1 MTLITDGGSTKCD
14 WVLLDNAGHVVFKTA
29 TSGLNPTVVP
39 KEELLLRIASNETL
53 KNVFNSVE
61 ILDFYGAGCG
71 TATPR
76 SILKKVLEELF
87 PNAKVNVSEDM
98 SAAVFAATTKPGI
111 VCILG
116 TGSNSCYF
124 DGTQIHSS
132 IPSLGFI
139 LMDEASGNYF
149 GKRLIR
155 DYYYKR
161 MPKEI
166 ASEFEKRFNLEADE
180 IKMNLYK
187 KPNPNAYLASFA
199 QFIFTQPARQPNFE
213 KFESGGKEINPYFYA
228 LIKEGIS
235 NFIECRILCYEK
247 AHEVPVHFIGSIAH
261 FSEEI
266 IKECFAA
273 HNLKLGNIVQ
283 RPIDGLIDYY
293 KEKIPNNK

>member
-14 WVLLDNAGHVVFKTA
+14 WVLLDTAGEVLFKT
-29 TSGLNPTVVP
+29 TTPGLNPTVVS
-39 KEELLLRIASNETL
+39 KEELHFRISENKDL
-53 KNVFNSVE
+53 KNVFQKIE
-61 ILDFYGAGCG
+61 ILDFFGAGCG

-76 SILKKVLEELF
+76 NILKNVLVELF
-87 PNAKVNVSEDM
+87 PKATVNVYEDM
-98 SAAVFAATTKPGI
+98 AAAVFAATTAPGI

-124 DGTQIHSS
+124 DGKEIHAP
-132 IPSLGFI
+132 IPSLGYI

-155 DYYYKR
+155 DYYYNR
-161 MPKEI
+161 MPKDI
-166 ASEFEKRFNLEADE
+166 TSEFENKYDLEADE

-199 QFIFTQPARQPNFE
+199 QFIFTQ
-213 KFESGGKEINPYFYA
+213 KEITPYFFA

-235 NFIECRILCYEK
+235 NFIECRILCYER
-247 AHEVPVHFIGSIAH
+247 AHDVPVHFIGSIAH
-261 FSEEI
+261 FSKEI
-266 IKECFAA
+266 IKDCFSEN
-273 HNLKLGNIVQ
+273 NLKLGKIVQ

-293 KEKIPNNK
+293 RVKLKE

>member
-14 WVLLDNAGHVVFKTA
+14 WVLLDGSGNIVFKTD
-29 TSGLNPTVVP
+29 TLGLNPTVVP
-39 KEELLLRIASNETL
+39 KEELLLRIISNETL
-53 KNVFNSVE
+53 KSVFKIVE
-61 ILDFYGAGCG
+61 TLDFYGAGCG

-76 SILKKVLEELF
+76 SILKEVLEELF
-87 PNAKVNVSEDM
+87 SKTKVNVYEDM

-124 DGTQIHSS
+124 DGIEIQAP
-132 IPSLGFI
+132 IPALGYI

-155 DYYYKR
+155 DFYYHR
-161 MPKEI
+161 MPAEI
-166 ASEFEKRFNLEADE
+166 ASEFEKCFNLEADD
-180 IKMNLYK
+180 IKVNLYK

-199 QFIFTQPARQPNFE
+199 QFIFTQ
-213 KFESGGKEINPYFYA
+213 KEINPYFYG
-228 LIKEGIS
+228 LIKEGIT
-235 NFIECRILCYEK
+235 NFIECRILCFEN

-261 FSEEI
+261 FSEKI
-266 IKECFAA
+266 IRECFEE
-273 HNLKLGNIVQ
+273 HNLELGKIVQ

-293 KEKIPNNK
+293 KNRIPKS

>member
-1 MTLITDGGSTKCD
+1 MILITDGGSTKCD
-14 WVLLDNAGHVVFKTA
+14 WVLLDNSGNLVFKTA
-29 TSGLNPTVVP
+29 TLGLNPTVVP
-39 KEELLLRIASNETL
+39 KEELLLRIASNEDL
-53 KNVFNSVE
+53 KNVFQSAE
-61 ILDFYGAGCG
+61 LLDFYGAGCG
-71 TATPR
+71 TPTLR
-76 SILKKVLEELF
+76 NILMEVLETLF
-87 PNAKVNVSEDM
+87 TNAKVTVSEDM
-98 SAAVFAATTKPGI
+98 VAAVFATTTEAGI

-124 DGTQIHSS
+124 DGTDIHA
-132 IPSLGFI
+132 PTPALGFI

-155 DYYYKR
+155 DFYYHR

-166 ASEFEKRFNLEADE
+166 ASEFENRFNLEADE

-199 QFIFTQPARQPNFE
+199 QFIFTQ
-213 KFESGGKEINPYFYA
+213 KEINPYFYA

-261 FSEEI
+261 FSKEI
-266 IKECFAA
+266 IEECFAE
-273 HNLKLGNIVQ
+273 HNLELGNIVQ
-283 RPIDGLIDYY
+283 RPIDGLIGYY
-293 KEKIPNNK
+293 KKRIQKS

>member
-14 WVLLDNAGHVVFKTA
+14 WVLLDNSGNIVFKTD

-39 KEELLLRIASNETL
+39 KEELMLRIASNETL
-53 KNVFNSVE
+53 KNVFESIE
-61 ILDFYGAGCG
+61 ALDFYGAGCG

-76 SILKKVLEELF
+76 SILKEVLEEVF
-87 PNAKVNVSEDM
+87 INAKINVSEDM
-98 SAAVFAATTKPGI
+98 SAAVFAATTEPGI

-124 DGTQIHSS
+124 DGTEIHTP
-132 IPSLGFI
+132 IPALGFI

-149 GKRLIR
+149 GKKLIR
-155 DYYYKR
+155 DYYYRR
-161 MPKEI
+161 MPTEI
-166 ASEFEKRFNLEADE
+166 ASEFEKRFNLDADD

-199 QFIFTQPARQPNFE
+199 QFIFTQPARQPNFGE
-213 KFESGGKEINPYFYA
+213 TETGGKEINPYFYT

-261 FSEEI
+261 FSEKI
-266 IKECFAA
+266 IRECFKE
-273 HNLKLGNIVQ
+273 HNLELGNIVQ

-293 KEKIPNNK
+293 KKRISKS

>member
-14 WVLLDNAGHVVFKTA
+14 WVLLDNSGELVFKTA
-29 TSGLNPTVVP
+29 TSGLNPTVVL

-53 KNVFNSVE
+53 KNIFNSVE

-76 SILKKVLEELF
+76 CILKEVLEELF
-87 PNAKVNVSEDM
+87 TIAKVNVSEDM
-98 SAAVFAATTKPGI
+98 AAAVFAATTEPGI

-116 TGSNSCYF
+116 TGSNSCYY
-124 DGTQIHSS
+124 DGTEIHAP
-132 IPSLGFI
+132 IPALGYV

-155 DYYYKR
+155 DYYYHR
-161 MPKEI
+161 MPTEI
-166 ASEFEKRFNLEADE
+166 AEEFEKKFNLEADE

-199 QFIFTQPARQPNFE
+199 QFIFTQ
-213 KFESGGKEINPYFYA
+213 KEINPYFYA

-266 IKECFAA
+266 IKECFAG

-293 KEKIPNNK
+293 KSKIHNS

>member
-14 WVLLDNAGHVVFKTA
+14 WVLLDNSGELVFKTA

-39 KEELLLRIASNETL
+39 KEELLLRIASNEDL
-53 KNVFNSVE
+53 KSVFNSVE

-76 SILKKVLEELF
+76 SILKEVLEELF
-87 PNAKVNVSEDM
+87 IKAKVNVSEDM
-98 SAAVFAATTKPGI
+98 EAAVFAATTKPGI

-124 DGTQIHSS
+124 DGTEIHAP
-132 IPSLGFI
+132 IPALGFI

-155 DYYYKR
+155 DYYYHR
-161 MPKEI
+161 MPIEI
-166 ASEFEKRFNLEADE
+166 AEEFEKKFNLEADE

-199 QFIFTQPARQPNFE
+199 QFIFTQ
-213 KFESGGKEINPYFYA
+213 KEINPYFYA

-261 FSEEI
+261 FSEKI

-293 KEKIPNNK
+293 KSRIHNS

>member
-14 WVLLDNAGHVVFKTA
+14 WVLLDNSGEVVFKTA

-53 KNVFNSVE
+53 KSIFNSVE

-76 SILKKVLEELF
+76 SILREVLEALF
-87 PNAKVNVSEDM
+87 TKAKVNVSEDM
-98 SAAVFAATTKPGI
+98 AAAVFAATTEPGI

-116 TGSNSCYF
+116 TGSNSCFF
-124 DGTQIHSS
+124 DGIKIHSP

-155 DYYYKR
+155 DYYYQR

-166 ASEFEKRFNLEADE
+166 AAEFENKFNLEADE

-199 QFIFTQPARQPNFE
+199 QFIFTQ
-213 KFESGGKEINPYFYA
+213 KEINPYFYA
-228 LIKEGIS
+228 LIKKGIS

-247 AHEVPVHFIGSIAH
+247 AHEVPIHFIGSIAH

-273 HNLKLGNIVQ
+273 HNLELGNIVQ

-293 KEKIPNNK
+293 KSKIHNS

>member
-14 WVLLDNAGHVVFKTA
+14 WVLLDNSGEVVFKTA

-53 KNVFNSVE
+53 KNIFNSVE

-71 TATPR
+71 TTTPR
-76 SILKKVLEELF
+76 SILKEVLEALF
-87 PNAKVNVSEDM
+87 TKAKVNVSEDM
-98 SAAVFAATTKPGI
+98 AAAVFAATTEPGI

-116 TGSNSCYF
+116 TGSNSCFF
-124 DGTQIHSS
+124 DGIKIHSP

-155 DYYYKR
+155 DYYYQR

-166 ASEFEKRFNLEADE
+166 AAEFENKFNLEADE

-199 QFIFTQPARQPNFE
+199 QFIFTQ
-213 KFESGGKEINPYFYA
+213 KEINPYFYA

-247 AHEVPVHFIGSIAH
+247 AHEVPIHFIGSIAH

-266 IKECFAA
+266 IKECFAT

-293 KEKIPNNK
+293 KSRIHKS

>member
-14 WVLLDNAGHVVFKTA
+14 WVLLDNSGELVFKTA
-29 TSGLNPTVVP
+29 TLGLNPTVVA
-39 KEELLLRIASNETL
+39 KEELLFRITSNETL
-53 KNVFNSVE
+53 KNVFSNVGA
-61 ILDFYGAGCG
+61 LDFYGAGCG

-76 SILKKVLEELF
+76 SILKEVLETLF
-87 PNAKVNVSEDM
+87 TKAKVNVFEDM
-98 SAAVFAATTKPGI
+98 AAAVFAATTEPGI

-124 DGTQIHSS
+124 DGTEIHAP
-132 IPSLGFI
+132 IPALGYI

-155 DYYYKR
+155 DYYYNR
-161 MPKEI
+161 MPSEI
-166 ASEFEKRFNLEADE
+166 VREFEEKFNLEADD

-187 KPNPNAYLASFA
+187 KSNPNAYLASFA
-199 QFIFTQPARQPNFE
+199 QFIFTQ
-213 KFESGGKEINPYFYA
+213 KEINPYFYA

-266 IKECFAA
+266 IKECFTL
-273 HNLKLGNIVQ
+273 HDLELGNIVQ

-293 KEKIPNNK
+293 KSRIHKS

>member
-14 WVLLDNAGHVVFKTA
+14 WVLLDNSGEVVFKTA

-53 KNVFNSVE
+53 KSIFNSVE

-76 SILKKVLEELF
+76 SILREVLEALF
-87 PNAKVNVSEDM
+87 TKAKVNVSEDM
-98 SAAVFAATTKPGI
+98 AAAVFAATTEPGI

-116 TGSNSCYF
+116 TGSNSCFF
-124 DGTQIHSS
+124 DGIKIHSP

-155 DYYYKR
+155 DYYYQR

-166 ASEFEKRFNLEADE
+166 AAEFENKFNLEADE

-199 QFIFTQPARQPNFE
+199 QFIFTQ
-213 KFESGGKEINPYFYA
+213 KEINPYFYA

-247 AHEVPVHFIGSIAH
+247 ADEVPIHFIGSIAH

-273 HNLKLGNIVQ
+273 HNLELGNIVQ

-293 KEKIPNNK
+293 KSKIHNS

>member
-14 WVLLDNAGHVVFKTA
+14 WVLLDNSGEVVFKTA

-39 KEELLLRIASNETL
+39 KEELLLRIASNEDL
-53 KNVFNSVE
+53 KSVFNNVE

-76 SILKKVLEELF
+76 SILKEVLEALF
-87 PNAKVNVSEDM
+87 TKAKVNVSEDM
-98 SAAVFAATTKPGI
+98 AAAVFAATTEPGI

-116 TGSNSCYF
+116 TGSNSCFF
-124 DGTQIHSS
+124 DGIKIHSP

-155 DYYYKR
+155 DYYYQR

-166 ASEFEKRFNLEADE
+166 AAEFENKFNLEADE

-199 QFIFTQPARQPNFE
+199 QFIFTQ
-213 KFESGGKEINPYFYA
+213 KEINPYFYA
-228 LIKEGIS
+228 LIKESIS

-273 HNLKLGNIVQ
+273 HNLELGNIVQ

-293 KEKIPNNK
+293 KSKIHNS